1 MPLGIKTARFYADPI
16 KILSHNRCS
25 GSKKKKKV
33 SFSTGLTQY
42 SSFSAGVFMNHE
54 YFSFR

>member
-1 MPLGIKTARFYADPI
+1 MQIQLKYYHTTDAQVQ
-16 KILSHNRCS
+16 
-25 GSKKKKKV
+25 KKKKKV